1 MAAGADWVWM
11 AQYTVRHGLTAN
23 AGLRLAQEMGVG
35 VRRATWLQAVS
46 QIRTNNALRA
56 ASMESILVGIPSG
69 SQIEPLPTST
79 ATGYVQYVSV
89 AVRDKT
95 TGQLNWRD
103 QSIRTDTLM
112 SKEAAMDFV
121 TSRYRSAIDSSKVS
135 PARWGTSP
143 DEVVEGSIYVAT
155 IEFVPKLSQ

>member
-1 MAAGADWVWM
+1 MAKVDWMWL

-23 AGLRLAQEMGVG
+23 AGLRIAQENGLG

-69 SQIEPLPTST
+69 SGINPLPTSQ
-79 ATGYVQYVSV
+79 ATGYMQYVSV
-89 AVRDKT
+89 AVRDKN
-95 TGQLNWRD
+95 TGLLSWRD
-103 QSIRTDTLM
+103 QSLRTDNLL
-112 SKEAAMDFV
+112 SKEAAIEYL
-121 TSRYRSAIDSSKVS
+121 TSRYRSAVDSSKVS

-143 DEVVEGSIYVAT
+143 DEVVEGGIYTGT
-155 IEFVPKLSQ
+155 IEFVPMP